1 MYIEGIKA
9 CICEGAAE
17 GAIIDLLVDNGL
29 LIFSRE
35 EMLDEK
41 VIRSRTGKNFEEQYL
56 RRGFE
61 TKVTVLRILDSH
73 HEKFQ
78 LSKAYAHQVDVIN
91 VVTAPEIEMLII
103 HAEGKYEQF
112 VRSRRKPSTF
122 CKETLKMKHVKSRE
136 FVMNYFS
143 DPHKLVAA
151 IRRHKQVSQPQRDE
165 IFLYDLLAEEAKN
178 L

>member
-1 MYIEGIKA
+1 MHIEGIKA

-17 GAIIDLLVDNGL
+17 GAIIDILVDNGL

-103 HAEGKYEQF
+103 HAEGAQHGPAGGICR
-112 VRSRRKPSTF
+112 VRQCGQLCCGLPASPLGRVLF
-122 CKETLKMKHVKSRE
+122 EGQ
-136 FVMNYFS
+136 
-143 DPHKLVAA
+143 A
-151 IRRHKQVSQPQRDE
+151 
-165 IFLYDLLAEEAKN
+165 
-178 L
+178 

>member
-1 MYIEGIKA
+1 
-9 CICEGAAE
+9 
-17 GAIIDLLVDNGL
+17 
-29 LIFSRE
+29 
-35 EMLDEK
+35 
-41 VIRSRTGKNFEEQYL
+41 
-56 RRGFE
+56 
-61 TKVTVLRILDSH
+61 
-73 HEKFQ
+73 
-78 LSKAYAHQVDVIN
+78 
-91 VVTAPEIEMLII
+91 MLII

-178 L
+178 LWACCKGSKWMKSGSHMRPAFVLGFCLEGAMIKGNNCSIRGQMTVFFGRISSLFFHTRTRGGDLKNER